1 MRWELPRRSSSPKC
15 LQDRSRERI
24 NRQNRKA
31 MQSDPLVSSQGNRR
45 QEKEAKMTRE
55 EKYEAF
61 KALHERPGVFL
72 IPNPWNVGSAKIL
85 TALGFDALATTSAG
99 FAFNAGFRDSLG
111 RVTTFQ
117 RVRSKLG

>member
-1 MRWELPRRSSSPKC
+1 
-15 LQDRSRERI
+15 
-24 NRQNRKA
+24 

-99 FAFNAGFRDSLG
+99 FAFNAGLRDSLDDRTR

-117 RVRSKLG
+117 RVRSKLGWNSVFCVW